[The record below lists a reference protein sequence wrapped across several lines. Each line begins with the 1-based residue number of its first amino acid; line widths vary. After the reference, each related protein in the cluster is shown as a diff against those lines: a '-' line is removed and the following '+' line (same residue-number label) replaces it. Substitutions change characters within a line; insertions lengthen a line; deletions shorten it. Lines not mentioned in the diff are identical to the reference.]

1 MVNID
6 FMSDL
11 QLNQLKSDLR
21 DVLYSHKWTPDA
33 YLLAKAYVAEDDAKE
48 AAERDRLP
56 KIQLRQQTRKLWV
69 HSYHS
74 YKWIIFASSIDSQKK
89 TW

>member
-69 HSYHS
+69 HS
-74 YKWIIFASSIDSQKK
+74 
-89 TW
+89 